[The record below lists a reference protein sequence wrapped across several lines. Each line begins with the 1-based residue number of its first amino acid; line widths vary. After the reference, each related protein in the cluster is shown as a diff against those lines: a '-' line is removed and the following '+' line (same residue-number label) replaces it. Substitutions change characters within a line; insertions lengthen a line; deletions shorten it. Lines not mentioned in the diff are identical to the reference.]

1 MCRGASTCVTGA
13 GSPNYN
19 PAGRPGSQ
27 LLRAFTSVRKRF
39 ICARMLKKQT
49 NNNQVICTRHNALH
63 VFG

>member
-13 GSPNYN
+13 ESPNYN